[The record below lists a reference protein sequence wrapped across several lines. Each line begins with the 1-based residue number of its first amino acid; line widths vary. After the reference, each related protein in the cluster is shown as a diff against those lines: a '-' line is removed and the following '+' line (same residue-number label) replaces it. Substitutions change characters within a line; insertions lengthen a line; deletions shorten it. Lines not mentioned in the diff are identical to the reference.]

1 MDDPGGVRGLER
13 LGDLPANAERLLE
26 RKGPRCESL
35 RECLTLHELEHEKW
49 RFARVFKSVDRSD
62 VRVIERS
69 KRTRLAPEPSEP
81 VRGSLNHVGQHLD
94 RDLTIQFLIPGPVDL
109 SHSSRPQ
116 RRENLVGTETRPRC
130 ESHPN
135 RGSLR
140 LRQPRPG

>member
-35 RECLTLHELEHEKW
+35 RECLTLLELDSEMW
-49 RFARVFKSVDRSD
+49 RSARVFKSVDRSD

-69 KRTRLAPEPSEP
+69 NRPRLAPEPSEP
-81 VRGSLNHVGQHLD
+81 VRVSPKLVWQPLD

-116 RRENLVGTETRPRC
+116 
-130 ESHPN
+130 
-135 RGSLR
+135 
-140 LRQPRPG
+140 